1 MTGLDET
8 FPLAPLPL
16 CVSMSQPTFS
26 GTDFQKYMSA
36 IERNVIR
43 LGSGTSRSRRA
54 GYWLLNCTAKCLTT
68 DQTSVESRIQSS
80 IFLDR
85 PANMNAETA
94 RMHRLTL
101 RFADASLEKTFT
113 EEQADK
119 AVKPLRAATICA
131 AGLILIIWL
140 FLDDLVPQIPDAKAK
155 LYIPMLIMLAILAY
169 GYVGSYG
176 SYFMRMHQ
184 LTFLVGAWGL
194 AGAIVGICSLLPIT
208 SLDAAGLVMI
218 VVHTLNVYSIVR
230 LRFTSAC
237 IGGWGTAAIYLG
249 YLSQSGALGGAEML
263 RHASLLMLTNL
274 FGMIAAYQADHSA
287 RREFLAMRMLGEER
301 ERSESLLLNI
311 LPASIAERLK
321 NSKASIAD
329 HSDEVTVLFADIV
342 GFTPLSARMTPQ
354 ALVQILDRV
363 FSEFD
368 ALADTHGLEK
378 IKTIGDAY
386 MAAAGLPERRTD
398 HALAAARMAQGMLE
412 AAARIAAETGEAL
425 ALRIGLH
432 SGPVVAG
439 VIGTKKFSYDM
450 WGDTVNTA
458 SRMES
463 HGVPGAVHCSAATA
477 ALLQRDFALTA
488 RGAIQVQ
495 GKGQMCTFLLMPIE
509 TGME

>member
-1 MTGLDET
+1 MTAD
-8 FPLAPLPL
+8 A
-16 CVSMSQPTFS
+16 
-26 GTDFQKYMSA
+26 
-36 IERNVIR
+36 
-43 LGSGTSRSRRA
+43 
-54 GYWLLNCTAKCLTT
+54 
-68 DQTSVESRIQSS
+68 
-80 IFLDR
+80 
-85 PANMNAETA
+85 A

-101 RFADASLEKTFT
+101 RFADAGLEATFA
-113 EEQADK
+113 EEQARK
-119 AVKPLRAATICA
+119 ALKPLRVAVICL
-131 AGLILIIWL
+131 AGVELLIWL
-140 FLDDLVPQIPDAKAK
+140 LIDELVQLIPYAKAK
-155 LYIPMLIMLAILAY
+155 LYIPMLTILAILAY
-169 GYVGSYG
+169 VYVCSYG

-184 LTFLVGAWGL
+184 LAVLVGALGCAAAL
-194 AGAIVGICSLLPIT
+194 VGICSLLPSA

-230 LRFTSAC
+230 LRFISAC
-237 IGGWGTAAIYLG
+237 VGGWGTAVIYLG
-249 YLSQSGALGGAEML
+249 YLSQSGSLGAADL
-263 RHASLLMLTNL
+263 PRHASLLMLANL

-287 RREFLAMRMLGEER
+287 RREFLAMCMLGEER
-301 ERSESLLLNI
+301 ERSERLLLNI

-321 NSKASIAD
+321 NSKAAIAD

-368 ALADTHGLEK
+368 ALAEAHGLEK

-386 MAAAGLPERRTD
+386 MAAAGLPERRAD
-398 HALAAARMAQGMLE
+398 HASAAARMAQGMLE
-412 AAARIAAETGEAL
+412 AAARITAETGEAL

-477 ALLQRDFALTA
+477 ALLQHDFVLTA
-488 RGAIQVQ
+488 RGAVQVQ
-495 GKGQMCTFLLMPIE
+495 GKGEMCTFLLMPTE
-509 TGME
+509 DCT